1 MVRIKAIKYFF
12 LLVHFSFIVFSVIIA
27 FPTNPVLLNCFST
40 YSSLC
45 ITNFTKLHLLKC
57 VRLFLILFDNRY
69 NFKTDDPLLLAQ
81 QLSALTS
88 FGQGGTN
95 GGYFRRDTQLLGAVL
110 EKIFNSLTFIPQEEI
125 EAIQQKNG
133 SVSKIQTAKESEC
146 IAYMEKHCS

>member
-1 MVRIKAIKYFF
+1 MRFVYFWF
-12 LLVHFSFIVFSVIIA
+12 FE
-27 FPTNPVLLNCFST
+27 
-40 YSSLC
+40 
-45 ITNFTKLHLLKC
+45 
-57 VRLFLILFDNRY
+57 NRY

-133 SVSKIQTAKESEC
+133 SVSISIPPPSFKPVALFLSRISSILKQPKQVFF
-146 IAYMEKHCS
+146 